1 MLTFIVNAMICNTI
15 VCNDDLKKNVEDQ
28 LEEIKQVIEIETTVD
43 ENSNKRSLEND
54 DKYGNNNY
62 NVVESPKKYKIR
74 SHPQSQQSSVTGG
87 INKCV
92 RWVKEMNEM
101 KSNKKSKPNE

>member
-1 MLTFIVNAMICNTI
+1 MICNTI
-15 VCNDDLKKNVEDQ
+15 VCDDDLRKNVEDQ
-28 LEEIKQVIEIETTVD
+28 LEEIKQVIEIETTVA
-43 ENSNKRSLEND
+43 ENSNKISLENNE
-54 DKYGNNNY
+54 KYGNNNY

-74 SHPQSQQSSVTGG
+74 SHPQSQQSSITGG

-101 KSNKKSKPNE
+101 KSNKKSKPNEQ